1 MVLKVQFW
9 SLTPVPQ
16 RSEMDGAQTA
26 VSYRLSDPLEHEE
39 VGMFMLRVWDNAT
52 KVCSIL
58 LEQFWRI
65 RKLCLVMSYYRD
77 HKGQAPGGSLSSFS
91 SCNVV

>member
-1 MVLKVQFW
+1 
-9 SLTPVPQ
+9 
-16 RSEMDGAQTA
+16 MDGAQTA

-39 VGMFMLRVWDNAT
+39 VGMFMLRVWDNAM
-52 KVCSIL
+52 KMCSIL

-77 HKGQAPGGSLSSFS
+77 HKAQAPGGSLSSFS